1 MFSVDVLA
9 TVQGL
14 NTGDMAFIILSFIV
28 LLVLVKKF
36 AWGPVTKM
44 MADRADKIADDIDA
58 AENARDDAEKLATER
73 RQQLQ
78 ASRQEATTI
87 VADAKTQGNKQ
98 RETIVANAQN
108 DVVAMK
114 KTANAEIEQER
125 RDALDGVKN
134 DVAALSVEIATKI
147 IQKELKLEDQKALI
161 DSYIEGL
168 GTNHE
173 A

>member
-1 MFSVDVLA
+1 MFSVDVLTTA
-9 TVQGL
+9 EGL
-14 NTGDMAFIILSFIV
+14 NSGDMFFIIVSFIV
-28 LLVLVKKF
+28 LLLLVKKF

-114 KTANAEIEQER
+114 KTAGAEIEQER

-168 GTNHE
+168 GTKHE